1 MHIVE
6 LNLCD
11 LLLDE
16 MKKLEFNTICINYVK
31 RSQIF
36 IDAFHKESVMQR
48 SLLSVLL
55 YKIMMYSNINVPK
68 EIRLALNMSN
78 DSVGWLNDIKLV
90 ILPYLRENEEVFF
103 PIP

>member
-16 MKKLEFNTICINYVK
+16 MKKLEFSPICIEYIK
-31 RSQIF
+31 HSQIF
-36 IDAFHKESVMQR
+36 IDAYSKETVMQR

-55 YKIMMYSNINVPK
+55 YKTMMYSNVTVPK

-78 DSVGWLNDIKLV
+78 DNIGWLDDIKLV
-90 ILPYLRENEEVFF
+90 ILPY
-103 PIP
+103 